1 MEYIIGVIVSL
12 VVQAVKK
19 YAGDSDWLKMAIV
32 LILSI
37 FASAIYYFV
46 KDTAF
51 WQTLLQILT
60 TAGATYT
67 FIIRRFE

>member
-12 VVQAVKK
+12 VVQGVKK
-19 YAGDSDWLKMAIV
+19 IAGDNDWLKLAIV
-32 LILSI
+32 LVLSI
-37 FASAIYYFV
+37 FASALYYFL
-46 KDTAF
+46 KETTF